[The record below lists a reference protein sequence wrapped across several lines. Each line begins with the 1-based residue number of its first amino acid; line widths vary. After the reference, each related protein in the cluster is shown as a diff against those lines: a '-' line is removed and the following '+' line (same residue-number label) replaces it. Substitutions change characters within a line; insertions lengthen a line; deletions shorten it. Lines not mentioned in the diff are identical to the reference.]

1 MESKLTVME
10 LGYVYN
16 PLVVDGELFPLS
28 KVSIGLFPAR

>member
-16 PLVVDGELFPLS
+16 SLVVDGELFPLPQ
-28 KVSIGLFPAR
+28 VSIGLLAAR

>member
-16 PLVVDGELFPLS
+16 HLVVDGELFSLPQ
-28 KVSIGLFPAR
+28 VSIGLFPAR